1 MLGVGAVAQKAGDDN
16 HHCQTVFEAGDSW
29 MFSVGPAMNQRRNIH
44 LSDYDL
50 RQRRCDGL

>member
-29 MFSVGPAMNQRRNIH
+29 MFSVGPAMNQRRNIY